1 MEFFLGYL
9 LIFCSRIMDVSIS
22 VVRTILMV
30 RGKKFQAAALGVLEV
45 FIYITVLTRIMGQL
59 NNIGN
64 LIAYALGFGT
74 GQIVGIFLEQKM
86 AIGNVTAQVI
96 TKENE
101 DDLVELLRSE
111 GFGVT
116 VVQGYGKDGIR
127 NILHIALQRN
137 MLPKF
142 HSLLDNFDKNAFVT
156 IMDTKHIQGGYLKRM
171 KRK

>member
-1 MEFFLGYL
+1 MELFLGYL
-9 LIFCSRIMDVSIS
+9 LIFSSRIADVSIS

-30 RGKKFQAAALGVLEV
+30 RGKKFQAAALGIVEIL
-45 FIYITVLTRIMGQL
+45 IYITVLSKVMSHL
-59 NNIGN
+59 DHIGN

-74 GQIVGIFLEQKM
+74 GQIVGIYLEQKM
-86 AIGNVTAQVI
+86 AIGNVTVQVI

-101 DDLVELLRSE
+101 EILVNLLRKE

-116 VVQGYGKDGIR
+116 VIQGYGKDGIR
-127 NILHIALQRN
+127 HILNIALQRT
-137 MLPKF
+137 MLPKLN
-142 HSLLDNFDKNAFVT
+142 HILNEFDKNAFVT